1 MKTIFIVL
9 LIAALGAGA
18 YLYFSKKQNLSSA
31 DPKELIVG
39 KWKIDS
45 LDLSRSKD
53 TSFNLIALIFAAG
66 DSNLQKYQFEFTRD
80 GSIIEDNHGKSGD
93 TSYYKFASD
102 KELLVWDKRDS
113 SKTKW
118 TINKLDSLQLLIQS
132 KDSTVF
138 SFRKLNKSS
147 HFIR

>member
-18 YLYFSKKQNLSSA
+18 YFYFSKKQKTPAA

-45 LDLSRSKD
+45 LNLDRSHD
-53 TSFNLIALIFAAG
+53 SSLAFALLAL
-66 DSNLQKYQFEFTRD
+66 DSNLHRYEFEIDKGLVIQTLNGKAEDTSHYEFT
-80 GSIIEDNHGKSGD
+80 DNKQLLLWGKTD
-93 TSYYKFASD
+93 T
-102 KELLVWDKRDS
+102 

-118 TINKLDSLQLLIQS
+118 TINKLDSLRLVVQD
-132 KDSTVF
+132 KDSVIF
-138 SFRKLNKSS
+138 SFKKQ
-147 HFIR
+147 

>member
-18 YLYFSKKQNLSSA
+18 YFYFNKKQKPSSA

-45 LDLSRSKD
+45 LDISRSKD
-53 TSFNLIALIFAAG
+53 TSPNLIALIFAAG
-66 DSNLQKYQFEFTRD
+66 DSNLHKYQFEFTRD
-80 GSIIEDNHGKSGD
+80 GSIIEDNLGKPGD
-93 TSYYKFASD
+93 TSYYQFAND
-102 KELLVWDKRDS
+102 KELLVWDKKDS

-118 TINKLDSLQLLIQS
+118 AINKLDSAQLLVQS

-138 SFRKLNKSS
+138 SFRKINK
-147 HFIR
+147 

>member
-18 YLYFSKKQNLSSA
+18 YFYFSKKPKASIT

-45 LDLSRSKD
+45 LDISRSKD
-53 TSFNLIALIFAAG
+53 SSVNLIALIFAAA
-66 DSNLQKYQFEFTRD
+66 DSNLHKYQFEFTSN
-80 GSIIEDNHGKSGD
+80 GSIIEDNQGKPGD
-93 TSYYKFASD
+93 TSYYQFAND
-102 KELLVWDKRDS
+102 KELLVWDKKDS

-118 TINKLDSLQLLIQS
+118 TINKLDSLQLLVQS
-132 KDSTVF
+132 KDSSVF
-138 SFRKLNKSS
+138 SFRKINK
-147 HFIR
+147 